1 MSLSVRR
8 PPRSQTLLTS
18 SNGEQ
23 YHHTH
28 GTTKQPV
35 QFQTNKAEKDRG
47 WGRGNP
53 EDSVD
58 CCWSPT
64 VDTYQTVKEMPECDT
79 PFWVEFLW
87 SQLILILMC
96 DWFKSWCVIDPNPDV
111 WGEWVEVRV
120 RNVKK
125 NDSILESQKK
135 VHRSF
140 IPMTSKQHISKCV
153 FSWETMTTLHPPLRC
168 KSQLERE
175 CDPCDHPVTAH
186 RRADVVNI
194 LKLDF
199 SVTLV
204 VLTQRN
210 L

>member
-8 PPRSQTLLTS
+8 PPRSQTLPTS

-79 PFWVEFLW
+79 PLWVGFLW

-96 DWFKSWCVIDPNPDV
+96 DWFKSWCVRRV
-111 WGEWVEVRV
+111 SWGEG
-120 RNVKK
+120 KK
-125 NDSILESQKK
+125 CEKKWFYFGKQEKGTPFIHSNDVQAAHIKMFFFLEKPWR
-135 VHRSF
+135 HF
-140 IPMTSKQHISKCV
+140 
-153 FSWETMTTLHPPLRC
+153 TLHSDVRANWRG
-168 KSQLERE
+168 SAT
-175 CDPCDHPVTAH
+175 HVTTQWRHIAG
-186 RRADVVNI
+186 R
-194 LKLDF
+194 
-199 SVTLV
+199 TLWISLN
-204 VLTQRN
+204 LTF